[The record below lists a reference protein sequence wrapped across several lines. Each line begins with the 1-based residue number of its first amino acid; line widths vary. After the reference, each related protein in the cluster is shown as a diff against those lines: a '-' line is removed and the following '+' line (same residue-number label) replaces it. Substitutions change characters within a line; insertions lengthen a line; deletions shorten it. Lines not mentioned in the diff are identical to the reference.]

1 VLYSNLPAEPAYPL
15 WGFTMPAR
23 WPTFSFFLNAAG
35 ALLLF
40 VGPSNAQTPE
50 RADPQEPPHLAYIDG
65 PVTLEREGQAELATV
80 NVPVVAGDR
89 IATAAGRA
97 EIIFPDGTVLDVDE
111 SSVIE
116 FLAAGLLR
124 LSEGRVL
131 LTVPGVNDPNRAPHY
146 QIDTPV
152 ASVRTDSPG
161 EFRIAASG
169 ARDASQTELAV
180 LRGYA
185 TLVTDRGATSIRAGE
200 RMVAFDNGSISS
212 TLPFN
217 SARFDAFD
225 RWTAERR
232 EARVGTLSAQYLPN
246 DLRMYSGT
254 FDRNGSWQYDAS
266 YGYVWYPTVDA
277 AWQPYYDGY
286 WSPMR
291 SYGWT
296 WIGATVWSWPTHHYG
311 RWGHTR
317 GSWFWIPGRAW
328 GPAWVSWASAPGYV
342 SWCPLGFDS
351 RPVFGLSVG
360 VNSPRAGWVVVPR
373 TSFGYGGYSVNH
385 HAVSPVHLPRATT
398 FTALQTAPV
407 DPRGRLRRAGET
419 SSANG
424 VAAQRRNAPLR
435 SFPESAAPGGA
446 QGTNAAR
453 RAIPTDPAG
462 AAPESFVRRRTF
474 PTEPSNSSSNV
485 GQPSPD
491 PSRTFGDR
499 GSFVRPAPTAPEA
512 PFTRTP
518 GGPEA
523 AFPRAR
529 RAPPTGSL
537 TETRPPAIPTPPA
550 MPRWAPPNNTQA
562 ELPHAMPFPRP
573 LPQTMAPAVPA
584 MPVPSAQPA
593 EQPQSRPAYAAPRY
607 RAAPAAA
614 PAQDRR
620 SSGDSSFGSTGRNR
634 SAPASQPMAP
644 ASQPTASTS
653 QPTASASQ
661 PSAGSSRAVPRSD
674 GQASS
679 GSDGGRRR

>member
-1 VLYSNLPAEPAYPL
+1 
-15 WGFTMPAR
+15 MPAR
-23 WPTFSFFLNAAG
+23 RPTFLFFLNAAV

-40 VGPSNAQTPE
+40 VGSSNAQTPE
-50 RADPQEPPHLAYIDG
+50 PADPQEPAHVAYIDG
-65 PVTLEREGQAELATV
+65 AVTLEREGQAELATV

-89 IATAAGRA
+89 IASAAGRA

-111 SSVIE
+111 SSAIE

-131 LTVPGVNDPNRAPHY
+131 LTVPGVNDPNRAPQY

-212 TLPFN
+212 TLSFN

-254 FDRNGSWQYDAS
+254 LDRNGSWQHDAS
-266 YGYVWYPTVDA
+266 YGYVWHPDVDA

-360 VNSPRAGWVVVPR
+360 VNSSRAGWVVVPR
-373 TSFGYGGYSVNH
+373 TSFGYRGYSVNH

-419 SSANG
+419 SLATG

-446 QGTNAAR
+446 QGTNTAR
-453 RAIPTDPAG
+453 RAIPTDPAV

-485 GQPSPD
+485 KQPSPD

-499 GSFVRPAPTAPEA
+499 GSFVHPAPTAPDA
-512 PFTRTP
+512 PVRRTP

-529 RAPPTGSL
+529 TASPNASP
-537 TETRPPAIPTPPA
+537 TETRPQAIPTPPA
-550 MPRWAPPNNTQA
+550 IPRWAPPNNTQA
-562 ELPHAMPFPRP
+562 ELPRAMPFPRP

-593 EQPQSRPAYAAPRY
+593 EQPQSRPAYAGPRY
-607 RAAPAAA
+607 RSAPAAA
-614 PAQDRR
+614 PAQDGG
-620 SSGDSSFGSTGRNR
+620 SSGDSSFGSNGRNR
-634 SAPASQPMAP
+634 SAP

-674 GQASS
+674 GQGSS
-679 GSDGGRRR
+679 GSGGGRRR

>member
-1 VLYSNLPAEPAYPL
+1 
-15 WGFTMPAR
+15 MPAR
-23 WPTFSFFLNAAG
+23 WPTFSFFRNAAV

-50 RADPQEPPHLAYIDG
+50 PADPQEPPHIAYIDG
-65 PVTLEREGQAELATV
+65 AVTLEREGQAERATA

-89 IATAAGRA
+89 IATTAGRI

-124 LSEGRVL
+124 LSEGRIL

-152 ASVRTDSPG
+152 ASLRTDSPG

-169 ARDASQTELAV
+169 PRDASQTELAV

-212 TLPFN
+212 TPAFN

-225 RWTAERR
+225 RWAAERR
-232 EARVGTLSAQYLPN
+232 EGRVGTLSAQYLPS
-246 DLRMYSGT
+246 DLRMYSSS

-266 YGYVWYPTVDA
+266 YGYVWYPDVDA

-286 WSPMR
+286 WSPMQ

-317 GSWFWIPGRAW
+317 GSWFWIPGRTW

-351 RPVFGLSVG
+351 RPVFGLSAG
-360 VNSPRAGWVVVPR
+360 VNSFQAGWVVVPR
-373 TSFGYGGYSVNH
+373 TSFGYRGYSVNH

-407 DPRGRLRRAGET
+407 DPRGRLRRTGNI
-419 SSANG
+419 SSASG
-424 VAAQRRNAPLR
+424 VAAQRRNTPLR
-435 SFPESAAPGGA
+435 SFPESPSPGGA
-446 QGTNAAR
+446 AANAAR
-453 RAIPTDPAG
+453 RAIPSDPAG
-462 AAPESFVRRRTF
+462 AAPESFRRRRAV
-474 PTEPSNSSSNV
+474 PTEPSSSLSNV
-485 GQPSPD
+485 RQQSPD
-491 PSRTFGDR
+491 TIRTFGDR
-499 GSFVRPAPTAPEA
+499 GSFARPAVTAPDA
-512 PFTRTP
+512 PFTRTA

-523 AFPRAR
+523 AFPRTRTA
-529 RAPPTGSL
+529 APTGSL
-537 TETRPPAIPTPPA
+537 TETRPQGILTPPP

-562 ELPHAMPFPRP
+562 ELPRAMPFPRP

-584 MPVPSAQPA
+584 MPVPSSQPA
-593 EQPQSRPAYAAPRY
+593 EQPQSRPAYAGPRF

-614 PAQDRR
+614 PTQDRV
-620 SSGDSSFGSTGRNR
+620 SSGDSSFGGTGRNR
-634 SAPASQPMAP
+634 SAPAASQPVAP
-644 ASQPTASTS
+644 ATQPTASTS
-653 QPTASASQ
+653 QPTGSATSQ
-661 PSAGSSRAVPRSD
+661 PSASSSRAVPRSD
-674 GQASS
+674 AQSSS
-679 GSDGGRRR
+679 GSGGGRRR

>member
-1 VLYSNLPAEPAYPL
+1 
-15 WGFTMPAR
+15 MPAR
-23 WPTFSFFLNAAG
+23 WPTFSLFLDAAV

-50 RADPQEPPHLAYIDG
+50 PADPQEPPHVAYIDG
-65 PVTLEREGQAELATV
+65 AVTLEREGQAELASV

-89 IATAAGRA
+89 IATAAGRV
-97 EIIFPDGTVLDVDE
+97 EIIFPDGTVLDVNE

-169 ARDASQTELAV
+169 PRDAGQTELAV

-212 TLPFN
+212 TLSFN

-232 EARVGTLSAQYLPN
+232 EARVGSLSAQYLPN

-254 FDRNGSWQYDAS
+254 LDRNGSWQYDAS
-266 YGYVWYPTVDA
+266 YGYVWYPDVDA

-296 WIGATVWSWPTHHYG
+296 WIGGTVWSWPTHHYG
-311 RWGHTR
+311 RWSHTR
-317 GSWFWIPGRAW
+317 SSWFWIPGRTW

-342 SWCPLGFDS
+342 SWCPLGFDN

-360 VNSPRAGWVVVPR
+360 VNSSRAGWVVVPR
-373 TSFGYGGYSVNH
+373 TSFGYRGYSANH
-385 HAVSPVHLPRATT
+385 HAVSPVRLPRATT

-407 DPRGRLRRAGET
+407 DSRGRLRRAGET
-419 SSANG
+419 PSANG

-474 PTEPSNSSSNV
+474 PTEPSNSSSSV
-485 GQPSPD
+485 RQPSPD

-499 GSFVRPAPTAPEA
+499 GSFVRPAPTAPDA
-512 PFTRTP
+512 LRRTP

-529 RAPPTGSL
+529 TAPPTGSL

-562 ELPHAMPFPRP
+562 ELPRAMPSPRP

-593 EQPQSRPAYAAPRY
+593 EQPQSRPAYAGPRY

-614 PAQDRR
+614 PAQDRG

-634 SAPASQPMAP
+634 SAPATQPMAP
-644 ASQPTASTS
+644 SSQPTASTS
-653 QPTASASQ
+653 QPTASVSQ

-679 GSDGGRRR
+679 GSGGGRRR

>member
-1 VLYSNLPAEPAYPL
+1 
-15 WGFTMPAR
+15 MPAR
-23 WPTFSFFLNAAG
+23 WPSFSFFLNAAT
-35 ALLLF
+35 ALLL
-40 VGPSNAQTPE
+40 VGAPSNAQTPE
-50 RADPQEPPHLAYIDG
+50 PADPREPPHVAYIDG
-65 PVTLEREGQAELATV
+65 AVTLEREGQAELATA

-89 IATAAGRA
+89 IATAAGRI
-97 EIIFPDGTVLDVDE
+97 EVIFPDGTVLDVDE

-131 LTVPGVNDPNRAPHY
+131 LTVSGANDPNRAPHY

-185 TLVTDRGATSIRAGE
+185 TLVTDRGTTSIRAGE
-200 RMVAFDNGSISS
+200 KMVAFDNGSISS
-212 TLPFN
+212 TLSFN
-217 SARFDAFD
+217 SARFDPFD

-232 EARVGTLSAQYLPN
+232 EARVGTQSAQYLPN

-311 RWGHTR
+311 RWGHSR
-317 GSWFWIPGRAW
+317 GSWFWIPGRTW

-351 RPVFGLSVG
+351 RPLFGLSAG
-360 VNSPRAGWVVVPR
+360 VNSSRAGWVVVPR
-373 TSFGYGGYSVNH
+373 TSFGYRGYSVNH
-385 HAVSPVHLPRATT
+385 HSVSPGHLPRATT

-407 DPRGRLRRAGET
+407 DPRGRLRRGGANETTT
-419 SSANG
+419 SSASG
-424 VAAQRRNAPLR
+424 VSAQRRNAPLR
-435 SFPESAAPGGA
+435 SFPESAAAGRAPEP
-446 QGTNAAR
+446 AAT
-453 RAIPTDPAG
+453 RAIPADPAVT
-462 AAPESFVRRRTF
+462 APEPFVRRRTF
-474 PTEPSNSSSNV
+474 PTETSNPWSTV
-485 GQPSPD
+485 RQPSPD
-491 PSRTFGDR
+491 TTRSGDR
-499 GSFVRPAPTAPEA
+499 GSFVRPAPTAPDA
-512 PFTRTP
+512 PFRSVP

-529 RAPPTGSL
+529 TAPPTASP

-550 MPRWAPPNNTQA
+550 LTRWAPPNNTQA
-562 ELPHAMPFPRP
+562 ELPRAMPFPRP
-573 LPQTMAPAVPA
+573 LPQAMAPAVPA
-584 MPVPSAQPA
+584 MPVPSSQPA
-593 EQPQSRPAYAAPRY
+593 EQPQGRPSYAAPRY
-607 RAAPAAA
+607 RQAPAAA
-614 PAQDRR
+614 PTQDGG
-620 SSGDSSFGSTGRNR
+620 SSGNSSFGGTPRYR
-634 SAPASQPMAP
+634 SAPASQPTAP
-644 ASQPTASTS
+644 ASQPTAPTS
-653 QPTASASQ
+653 QSSAD
-661 PSAGSSRAVPRSD
+661 SSRAVPRSD
-674 GQASS
+674 GQSSSS
-679 GSDGGRRR
+679 GSGQSGGRRR